1 MAPRPYRKTY
11 VVPHG
16 SGWRYKRR
24 VPQKLQAAVGK
35 KVWLRYL
42 GNSAYADA
50 VRTAGPLARNHDDLI
65 ARLKAVSR
73 ADLQA
78 IATAG
83 GLGEVAIT
91 ADDRGAPFVEALA
104 IHTDVDP
111 LDDEEAQALQAL
123 EIIRARKAAAAMREA
138 AIGARTLLAR
148 VDGRTPDGVE
158 SLIPVWMK
166 RNKPRS
172 DARMRQ
178 HVKRFIALVGDI
190 PARSVTRMHVAA
202 FRDALETDTALGRLT
217 VSKYLDSI
225 HALFRAASSANA
237 IPSNPA
243 AGITV
248 SKAEN
253 ANYAENEVRKKV
265 FTAAQVR
272 NILGAAQS
280 EHLDVQ
286 WMLKLLAYTG
296 ARSGE
301 LAQLRTDDVAKVEG
315 VDVLRIHDRYGPLK
329 NKFSVR
335 DIPIPPA
342 CHGIIAY
349 AAKVQGPWLFDTF
362 RAWKGRSR
370 GVTFQHRVG
379 AWLRETVGIKEK
391 RLTLHS
397 FRHRWKTVAIEIDM
411 PEAVRKAIMGHSE
424 GADEHAGYGER
435 PSLAKRAV
443 WMAKVDP
450 LA

>member
-24 VPQKLQAAVGK
+24 VPQKLQDAIGK
-35 KVWLRYL
+35 KLWLSYL
-42 GNSAYADA
+42 GNSAYSDA
-50 VRTAGPLARNHDDLI
+50 VRAAGQLARNHDDLI

-73 ADLQA
+73 ADLRA
-78 IATAG
+78 IAAAG
-83 GLGEVAIT
+83 GLGEVAIA

-138 AIGARTLLAR
+138 AVGARTLLAR

-158 SLIPVWMK
+158 SLIPIWMK

-178 HVKRFIALVGDI
+178 HVKRFIAVVGDL

-202 FRDALETDTALGRLT
+202 FRDALEADTAIGRLT

-225 HALFRAASSANA
+225 HALFRAAFSANA
-237 IPSNPA
+237 IPNNPA
-243 AGITV
+243 AGISV

-253 ANYAENEVRKKV
+253 ANYAENGVRKKAFSAEHV
-265 FTAAQVR
+265 RTILKAAE
-272 NILGAAQS
+272 S
-280 EHLDVQ
+280 ERADAQ
-286 WMLKLLAYTG
+286 WMLKLLAFTG

-301 LAQLRTDDVAKVEG
+301 LAQLRKEDVTKIEG

-349 AAKVQGPWLFDTF
+349 AASVQGLWLFESF
-362 RAWKGRSR
+362 PAWKGRSR

-379 AWLRETVGIKEK
+379 AWLRETVGIREK
-391 RLTLHS
+391 GLTLHS
-397 FRHRWKTVAIEIDM
+397 FRHRWKTVAIEVDM

-435 PSLAKRAV
+435 PSLAKRAA
-443 WMAKVDP
+443 WIKKVDP